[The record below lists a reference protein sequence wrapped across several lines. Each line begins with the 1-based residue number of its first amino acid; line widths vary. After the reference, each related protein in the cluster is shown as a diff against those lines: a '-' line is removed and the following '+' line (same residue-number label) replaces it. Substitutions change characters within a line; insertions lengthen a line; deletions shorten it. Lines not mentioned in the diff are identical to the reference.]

1 MKQLYDFLM
10 NPKATVQLHSH
21 QKNWKAWWLVLSI
34 GGFLSMVK
42 WSSISISSFVSAT
55 LINIIV
61 LIILATIIDS
71 SAQFLG
77 QSGKLTTIVY
87 WLGFNQSVLWLLPSL
102 NIIQNTMITF
112 GSLLVFLL
120 NIIYISYL
128 WVTLKQVYKQSTKMM
143 LAIIFCP
150 IIMGVI
156 AIVSSIIWLTK
167 QAGVV
172 V

>member
-102 NIIQNTMITF
+102 NIIQNTM
-112 GSLLVFLL
+112 
-120 NIIYISYL
+120 L
-128 WVTLKQVYKQSTKMM
+128 W
-143 LAIIFCP
+143 ID
-150 IIMGVI
+150 
-156 AIVSSIIWLTK
+156 
-167 QAGVV
+167 
-172 V
+172 